1 MRRGAALSENSPPR
15 RASSAKMV
23 RRGTP
28 GNPADA
34 GALVVEE
41 FAYSHAQRAYQAE
54 VGNRAPELIPRKP
67 KPGEPAPTP
76 GERGEV
82 FYKDATPKADH
93 FMQFR
98 VRLPRALRA
107 TVSSDVVL
115 DLTLCFAPNHDT
127 DEYVV
132 VADQANDRLQV
143 FDVPTKAA
151 VCAFGR
157 KGRKA
162 ADFDTPGYVAIDRE
176 DRVFVTDILNH
187 RVQMLLFNP
196 KSKSLWHVRT
206 IGGRGVG
213 PGQFQFPRGLCLTE
227 RGELIV
233 CDTGNGRVQVL
244 DVNNNFRFV
253 RCLEAPDS
261 MAPLDAAVNREGE
274 VLVSDTSNRIH
285 IFDGEGAYSRSF
297 GKKGTKDGMFNYP
310 ISICVD
316 DMNMLFVCDQGNRR
330 MQILSASDGS
340 FKHKWSGWKKQAEGE
355 GEEGCIP
362 QRLCLQ
368 S

>member
-1 MRRGAALSENSPPR
+1 MRRGAALTENSPSR
-15 RASSAKMV
+15 RASATQKMV

-132 VADQANDRLQV
+132 VADQSHLRKCDAPRGEPRGARENLLGAILRFRVELGSYRQGDKRFVIKASLSEEEARKHGLPALQSAYTTPVYVASKVKRSRMAAHRQQQQQHDDDDASVSPMPPSRRQRVGHPAAPRMPSLTAVDLSQLQARLDGLEELLVERVLPILDRLDDRLAATAPNNDEERPAAQDSLAELV
-143 FDVPTKAA
+143 RAPTWSDAVAA
-151 VCAFGR
+151 
-157 KGRKA
+157 
-162 ADFDTPGYVAIDRE
+162 
-176 DRVFVTDILNH
+176 
-187 RVQMLLFNP
+187 M
-196 KSKSLWHVRT
+196 
-206 IGGRGVG
+206 GRGMGEAKDALLSFSLSQDSQDG
-213 PGQFQFPRGLCLTE
+213 PPPPPPAQE
-227 RGELIV
+227 
-233 CDTGNGRVQVL
+233 
-244 DVNNNFRFV
+244 
-253 RCLEAPDS
+253 
-261 MAPLDAAVNREGE
+261 
-274 VLVSDTSNRIH
+274 
-285 IFDGEGAYSRSF
+285 
-297 GKKGTKDGMFNYP
+297 
-310 ISICVD
+310 
-316 DMNMLFVCDQGNRR
+316 
-330 MQILSASDGS
+330 
-340 FKHKWSGWKKQAEGE
+340 
-355 GEEGCIP
+355 
-362 QRLCLQ
+362 
-368 S
+368 